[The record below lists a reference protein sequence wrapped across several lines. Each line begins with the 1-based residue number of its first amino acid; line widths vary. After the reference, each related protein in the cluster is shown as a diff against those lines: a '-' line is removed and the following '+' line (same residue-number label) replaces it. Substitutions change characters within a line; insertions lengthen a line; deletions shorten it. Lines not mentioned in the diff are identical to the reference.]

1 MNNDRSAV
9 LPASTQQVILNT
21 GNILGCK
28 DLTKKVFQSL
38 REELI
43 QSLTLALAKWKSSGN
58 DVNCSVH
65 PENEEITWMTEA
77 SYVDCSTVMSVFYV
91 DDSDLTSSTIY
102 PVQRDPGPWTEGLDA
117 AQRLDVQVLIEQQ
130 FPDILALFFLTHAI
144 KERSTLKITVKVFLS
159 DFDAAA
165 LESATRKVLEELGVS
180 ELDSLIVAFP
190 PSAKSSTEK
199 VRPLWAAAE
208 QIYREGLALSVG
220 VSDLDTAQLRD
231 LHSWAEVK
239 PSVNQVNLDSCCVIP
254 QEMQEFAKANNIQLL
269 THSDPKVLLDHEGMA
284 RVLKGYMAEEDI
296 RHWSAP
302 WVARYSVLVKCRG
315 FLQSKGYI
323 ASLVKEP

>member
-9 LPASTQQVILNT
+9 LPDSTQQVILNT

-38 REELI
+38 GEELI
-43 QSLTLALAKWKSSGN
+43 QSLTLALVKWKSSSN
-58 DVNCSVH
+58 DVNCSDGKVLKYA
-65 PENEEITWMTEA
+65 NK
-77 SYVDCSTVMSVFYV
+77 
-91 DDSDLTSSTIY
+91 DL
-102 PVQRDPGPWTEGLDA
+102 PCRV
-117 AQRLDVQVLIEQQ
+117 
-130 FPDILALFFLTHAI
+130 AI
-144 KERSTLKITVKVFLS
+144 KERSTLKIT
-159 DFDAAA
+159 
-165 LESATRKVLEELGVS
+165 VLEELGVS

-208 QIYREGLALSVG
+208 QLYRQGLALSVG
-220 VSDLDTAQLRD
+220 VCDLDTAQLRD

-284 RVLKGYMAEEDI
+284 RLLKGYVAEEDI
-296 RHWSAP
+296 CHWSAP

-315 FLQSKGYI
+315 FLQSKGYV

>member
-1 MNNDRSAV
+1 MTSGDWRRSGGGAASFLHLYRKEKHV
-9 LPASTQQVILNT
+9 FEKKRIDLERGRDVPKEFGLHRNRQLPCNQQEV
-21 GNILGCK
+21 
-28 DLTKKVFQSL
+28 
-38 REELI
+38 
-43 QSLTLALAKWKSSGN
+43 WSSGSRDSRRWRVWSDTRN
-58 DVNCSVH
+58 VLRQLQYQAPS
-65 PENEEITWMTEA
+65 
-77 SYVDCSTVMSVFYV
+77 SSTK
-91 DDSDLTSSTIY
+91 LATSSLA
-102 PVQRDPGPWTEGLDA
+102 PVNSPTC
-117 AQRLDVQVLIEQQ
+117 
-130 FPDILALFFLTHAI
+130 I
-144 KERSTLKITVKVFLS
+144 KSWPVKVFLS

>member
-1 MNNDRSAV
+1 MKLEINNETQKRNVCGLLIFSRELQHSVGLMCLCFSCFGYPAVSASSRHQRWKRNYWSCALKHSLFSSILSRLSQHFQDEKV
-9 LPASTQQVILNT
+9 LKYAN
-21 GNILGCK
+21 K
-28 DLTKKVFQSL
+28 DLPCRV
-38 REELI
+38 
-43 QSLTLALAKWKSSGN
+43 
-58 DVNCSVH
+58 
-65 PENEEITWMTEA
+65 
-77 SYVDCSTVMSVFYV
+77 
-91 DDSDLTSSTIY
+91 
-102 PVQRDPGPWTEGLDA
+102 
-117 AQRLDVQVLIEQQ
+117 
-130 FPDILALFFLTHAI
+130 AI

>member
-1 MNNDRSAV
+1 MSNDHPAA

-21 GNILGCK
+21 GNILACK
-28 DLTKKVFQSL
+28 DLTKRVFQSL
-38 REELI
+38 GEELI
-43 QSLTLALAKWKSSGN
+43 QSLTLALVKWKSSGN
-58 DVNCSVH
+58 DVNCLDGKVLKYT
-65 PENEEITWMTEA
+65 NK
-77 SYVDCSTVMSVFYV
+77 
-91 DDSDLTSSTIY
+91 DL
-102 PVQRDPGPWTEGLDA
+102 PCRV
-117 AQRLDVQVLIEQQ
+117 
-130 FPDILALFFLTHAI
+130 AI
-144 KERSTLKITVKVFLS
+144 KERSTFKITVKVFLS
-159 DFDAAA
+159 GFDAVA
-165 LESATRKVLEELGVS
+165 LESATQKVLEELGVS
-180 ELDSLIVAFP
+180 ELDSLILAFP

-199 VRPLWAAAE
+199 VRLLWTAAE
-208 QIYREGLALSVG
+208 QLYRQGLALSVG

-269 THSDPKVLLDHEGMA
+269 THSDPKVVLDCEGMT
-284 RVLKGYMAEEDI
+284 RLLKGYVAEEDI

-323 ASLVKEP
+323 ANLIKEP